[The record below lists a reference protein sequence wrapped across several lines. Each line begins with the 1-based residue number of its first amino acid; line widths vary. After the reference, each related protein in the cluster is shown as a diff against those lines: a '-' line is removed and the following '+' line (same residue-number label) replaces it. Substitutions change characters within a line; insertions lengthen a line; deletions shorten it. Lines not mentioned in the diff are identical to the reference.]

1 MLVNFVD
8 GKIGNMPIV
17 IWYEDPFKK
26 FDRRVIWLKL
36 IGGDQDSYK
45 IVLRKPFNVVFGQ
58 EYDYEEVLKMLDDI
72 VSCTQYQ
79 ENSVIYTNYYDD
91 DYSKLLSDTFKS
103 ITTYFTD
110 NYDGRRLNYTQHIA
124 KKRTARNPRWENNS
138 GSF

>member
-1 MLVNFVD
+1 MLVNFID
-8 GKIGNMPIV
+8 GKIGNMPTV

-26 FDRRVIWLKL
+26 FDRRVIWLQL

-45 IVLRKPFNVVFGQ
+45 IVLRKPFNIVFGQ

-72 VSCTQYQ
+72 VSCTQCQ
-79 ENSVIYTNYYDD
+79 ETNVVYTNYYDD

-110 NYDGRRLNYTQHIA
+110 NYDGRRLNYTQYIH
-124 KKRTARNPRWENNS
+124 
-138 GSF
+138 